1 MTTAPSV
8 LNIPE
13 RTWTKIDSGLMIGT
27 LYVLD
32 NSFKYYKTY
41 TEVDGTPPLNS
52 ILPDDIDNFT
62 GVRIFDNTIIDKLTF
77 FGNIDL
83 YIYCFNPDL
92 DSDDTGKILYF
103 PDEDKSSKKVDTFMQ
118 DQTTFILDLL
128 LSRKLNSVTLAL
140 DTITGSQDITL
151 EPGHGF
157 IIGDWFESWEN
168 DLYFQTE
175 VINVVADVITL
186 ALPVGI
192 PQTTAAVA
200 WRIDIDMA
208 KDGSISDLIYDFQPQ
223 QIGKWDIVR
232 AIGVIVHTTAGDDS
246 KFGNLAALTNGV
258 FYRAFNG
265 DLSVFIN
272 LFNVQVNGG
281 YRLRMYDVLYSD
293 KAGPGLFSTSFRR
306 TFGGQDKTGVVIRM
320 NAEQADQ
327 VQAIIRDDLSG
338 LTSFQMVI
346 QGHQVD

>member
-1 MTTAPSV
+1 MASEPSII
-8 LNIPE
+8 NIPE
-13 RTWTKIDSGLMIGT
+13 RAWLKIDSGLMIGS

-32 NSFKYYKTY
+32 NSFIYYKTY
-41 TEVDGTPPLNS
+41 RPIGDLAPSDL
-52 ILPDDIDNFT
+52 ILPDDLDNFT
-62 GVRIFDNTIIDKLTF
+62 GIRIFDNTNIDKLTF
-77 FGNIDL
+77 FGNVDL
-83 YIYCFNPDL
+83 YIYCFNPDP
-92 DSDDTGKILYF
+92 DSIDSGKILYF
-103 PDEDKSSKKVDTFMQ
+103 PDEDKSSKKVDTFVQ
-118 DQTTFILDLL
+118 DQHTFILDLL
-128 LSRKLNSVTLAL
+128 LSRKLNPVTLAAN
-140 DTITGSQDITL
+140 TIIGSQDVTF

-157 IIGDWFESWEN
+157 IIGDWFESWED

-175 VINVVADVITL
+175 VINVVGDVITL
-186 ALPVGI
+186 AVPVGI
-192 PQTTAAVA
+192 PQTSAAVA

-265 DLSVFIN
+265 DLSVFIT
-272 LFNVQVNGG
+272 LFNVKVNGG
-281 YRLRMYDVLYSD
+281 YRLRMYDVFYSD

-320 NAEQADQ
+320 DADQ
-327 VQAIIRDDLSG
+327 SDKVESIIRDDLST
-338 LTSFQMVI
+338 LTSFQMVV